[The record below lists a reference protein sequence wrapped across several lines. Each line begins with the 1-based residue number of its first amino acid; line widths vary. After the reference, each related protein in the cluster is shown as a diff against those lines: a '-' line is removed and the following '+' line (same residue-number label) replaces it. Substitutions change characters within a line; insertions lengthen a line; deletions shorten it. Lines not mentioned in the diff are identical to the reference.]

1 MTWKER
7 IEDFQTYLKLELS
20 LSEASQAAYLR
31 DIDKLRRFVKDIQ
44 KSKKSADQLTHK
56 NLQSFVEWLN
66 EIGLSARSQARIIS
80 GIKSFYRFLLI
91 DNQII
96 DNPAA
101 LLDSPRIGMKLPE
114 FLSVQEISR
123 MINSIDLS
131 GPLGHRNRA
140 IVEVMYGCGLRASE
154 LCNLRL
160 SHVYFEESFIR
171 VVGKGNKV
179 RLIPINPPAM
189 RSIQLYLDGTRRHQK
204 IKPNATDILFLSKS
218 GGILSRVMV
227 FNIVKKHAALAE
239 IKKNIS
245 PHALRHSFATHLV
258 EGGADLRAVQEML
271 GHSSITTT
279 EIYTHLDKN
288 YLKENILSF
297 HPRSQKKS

>member
-7 IEDFQTYLKLELS
+7 IEDFHTYLKLELS

-31 DIDKLRRFVKDIQ
+31 DIDKLHRFIRDIQ
-44 KSKKSADQLTHK
+44 TSEKTADQLSHED
-56 NLQSFVEWLN
+56 LQAFVEWLN

-80 GIKSFYRFLLI
+80 GVKSFYRFLLL
-91 DNQII
+91 DNQID

-101 LLDSPRIGMKLPE
+101 LLDAPRIGMKLPE
-114 FLSVQEISR
+114 FLSVNEISN
-123 MINSIDLS
+123 MIKSVDLS
-131 GPLGHRNRA
+131 DPLGHRNRA
-140 IVEVMYGCGLRASE
+140 IIEVMYGCGLRVSE

-171 VVGKGNKV
+171 VVGKGEKE
-179 RLIPINPPAM
+179 RLIPINPPALK
-189 RSIQLYLDGTRRHQK
+189 SIKLYIEGTRRHQP
-204 IKPNATDILFLSKS
+204 IKQNATDILFLSKS

-297 HPRSQKKS
+297 HPRSQKKA